1 MPWTC
6 AQIEER
12 LSDYLDEALSR
23 DEKKEFS
30 AHVSSCSRCAPLLK
44 SVTGLVGRMRAME
57 AVEIPPNLIPQIIE
71 QTSGARAESKARRG
85 WLGWLRPVWQPRF
98 AMGAATVLATFL
110 IVFQVVGPKRL
121 KKADLSPANLY
132 HSANRHAHLV
142 YARGVKFVNDL
153 RVVYEIQSRLHPEAA
168 PPPAPEEPA
177 TPPSSTPQQKSQD
190 RRPGRSSNRNIT
202 LLAFS
207 LVGQCGRS
215 SR

>member
-1 MPWTC
+1 MSWTC

-23 DEKKEFS
+23 DEQREFS
-30 AHVSSCSRCAPLLK
+30 AHVGACSRCAPLLK
-44 SVTGLVGRMRAME
+44 SVTGVVGRMRSME
-57 AVEIPPNLIPQIIE
+57 PVDVPANLIPQIIE
-71 QTSGARAESKARRG
+71 QTSGTRAGSKAPRG

-98 AMGAATVLATFL
+98 AMGAATVLATCL

-121 KKADLSPANLY
+121 KKADLSPVNLY
-132 HSANRHAHLV
+132 YSANRRVHLV

-168 PPPAPEEPA
+168 PPPAPEEPT

-202 LLAFS
+202 LLAFG
-207 LVGQCGRS
+207 LLGDCGRS